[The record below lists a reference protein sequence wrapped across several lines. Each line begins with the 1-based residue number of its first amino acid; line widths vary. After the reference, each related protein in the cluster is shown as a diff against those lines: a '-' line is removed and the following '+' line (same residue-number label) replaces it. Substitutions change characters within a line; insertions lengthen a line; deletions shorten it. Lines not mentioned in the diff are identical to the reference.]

1 PSRDEERDL
10 VERAKRD
17 PRQFGAL
24 YDRHFQPIYRFVYS
38 RVREQT
44 AAEDVTS
51 EVFMKALKAMPR
63 YQDTGRPFA
72 AWLYQ
77 IAVNAIADRYRTLR
91 PAQTLDD
98 FHDLSVAGPS
108 MDDLAAHR
116 DELRR
121 IWALVESLPNQQRT
135 ALVLKFQED
144 MKIEDIAVAMGKS
157 AGAGLGRSHRGP
169 AADRV
174 PRHHECP
181 AAAWRLRSGRHPRQ
195 RGRQSQRRAPAAHPR
210 LVQPAHGPPVDRAR
224 GANHARH
231 DGDLLMGGEY
241 TRRAAR
247 QRQPRAQH
255 PVPGDHRAGGQDRH
269 RQEGGRAQ
277 TITF

>member
-1 PSRDEERDL
+1 MSAPSRDEERDL

-24 YDRHFQPIYRFVYS
+24 YDRFFQQIYRFVYS

-77 IAVNAIADRYRTLR
+77 IAVNAIADRYRTQR
-91 PAQTLDD
+91 PAQPLED

-108 MDDLAAHR
+108 LDDVAARR
-116 DELRR
+116 DEVRR
-121 IWALVESLPNQQRT
+121 IWALVEELPQQQRI

-144 MKIEDIAVAMGKS
+144 MKIEDIAVAMGKTP
-157 AGAGLGRSHRGP
+157 GAVKLLIHRG
-169 AADRV
+169 V
-174 PRHHECP
+174 T
-181 AAAWRLRSGRHPRQ
+181 RLRDEAATLR
-195 RGRQSQRRAPAAHPR
+195 PA
-210 LVQPAHGPPVDRAR
+210 
-224 GANHARH
+224 
-231 DGDLLMGGEY
+231 E
-241 TRRAAR
+241 
-247 QRQPRAQH
+247 
-255 PVPGDHRAGGQDRH
+255 
-269 RQEGGRAQ
+269 
-277 TITF
+277 

>member
-1 PSRDEERDL
+1 VSALPRDDEREL

-17 PRQFGAL
+17 PREFGAL
-24 YDRHFQPIYRFVYS
+24 YDRHFQQIYRFVYS

-51 EVFMKALKAMPR
+51 EIFIKALRAMPR

-91 PAQTLDD
+91 PSQSLDD

-108 MDDLAAHR
+108 LEDVASHR

-121 IWALVESLPNQQRT
+121 IWTLVDQLPAQQKT

-157 AGAGLGRSHRGP
+157 PGAVKLLIHRG
-169 AADRV
+169 V
-174 PRHHECP
+174 S
-181 AAAWRLRSGRHPRQ
+181 RLRLDADALR
-195 RGRQSQRRAPAAHPR
+195 PA
-210 LVQPAHGPPVDRAR
+210 
-224 GANHARH
+224 
-231 DGDLLMGGEY
+231 E
-241 TRRAAR
+241 
-247 QRQPRAQH
+247 
-255 PVPGDHRAGGQDRH
+255 
-269 RQEGGRAQ
+269 
-277 TITF
+277 